1 MRDNVQSMLAR
12 MSGMTVLVL
21 APLVYLV
28 LFHGL
33 GRYGLV
39 NGDEGFYHAVAVK
52 MVETGD
58 FFRLDFH
65 GEHRLYDTFMNA
77 PLQYW
82 GRALAVALFGDGPF
96 AMRIQS
102 AVFALASLVLTSVL
116 TLRLAGR
123 RAALLAAAIQLTT
136 FQFVYWHSARTG
148 ELETATAFFMTAVV
162 ATFVRYLETGRG
174 LILHHVCWVLLANWK
189 LPLLFVPLLAE
200 GAAFA
205 LLPAARARFF
215 PWLRAALWVLPLGF
229 SWHLGQLVS
238 HGDGFVAVVRQML
251 SQAGGAAVEAPR
263 YSLLGNA
270 QFYLF
275 AVLYGGF
282 PYSLLYPF
290 AFGSLL
296 LARRE
301 RDRWVVPGLFI
312 AAVFV
317 FFLLVAKH
325 FRWYW
330 TPALPLLSIGVA
342 AWLDRLAVSRPRFA
356 GIGAAGA
363 LLTGLVLLDI
373 DVMGANPF
381 AARTPYL
388 PLVTPLRSLVALPL
402 MVQALGLFALG
413 AVGAAALRRDRANA
427 ALAGVL
433 LGVSLSVGAAR
444 VLWPL
449 QHLDHRTEMVRVRE
463 RVDAD
468 LRAGRPLVFP
478 IAVREGGE
486 LKVRSLFARD
496 FEIVP
501 GRAGV
506 SWWLFAPGDARAVGS
521 IRRGLPPRSADGS
534 ASAP

>member
-1 MRDNVQSMLAR
+1 
-12 MSGMTVLVL
+12 MSGMTVLALV
-21 APLVYLV
+21 PLVYLV

-52 MVETGD
+52 MVESGD

-82 GRALAVALFGDGPF
+82 GRVLAVALFGDGPF

-102 AVFALASLVLTSVL
+102 AAFALASLGLTAAFAA
-116 TLRLAGR
+116 RLAGR
-123 RAALLAAAIQLTT
+123 RAGVLAAAIQLTT

-148 ELETATAFFMTAVV
+148 ELETATAFFLTAV
-162 ATFVRYLETGRG
+162 AAAFVRYLETGRG
-174 LILHHVCWVLLANWK
+174 LVLHHVCWVLLANWK
-189 LPLLFVPLLAE
+189 LPLLLVPVLAE
-200 GAAFA
+200 GAAFL
-205 LLPAARARFF
+205 LLPAARARFL

-229 SWHLGQLVS
+229 AWHLVQLVA
-238 HGDGFVAVVRQML
+238 HGDGFVAVASQML
-251 SQAGGAAVEAPR
+251 AQAGGGAVEAPR
-263 YSLLGNA
+263 HSLLGNA

-275 AVLYGGF
+275 AVLYGAF

-296 LARRE
+296 LARSG
-301 RDRWVVPGLFI
+301 RDRWLLMGLFI

-330 TPALPLLSIGVA
+330 TPAIPLLSICVA
-342 AWLDRLAVSRPRFA
+342 VWLDRLARGRPGIA
-356 GIGAAGA
+356 GVGAAGVFLAGLA
-363 LLTGLVLLDI
+363 LL
-373 DVMGANPF
+373 DVDVTGANPF

-402 MVQALGLFALG
+402 SVQALGLFTLG
-413 AVGAAALRRDRANA
+413 AAGAVVLRGWRGHRAGA
-427 ALAGVL
+427 ALASVVL
-433 LGVSLSVGAAR
+433 TASLAVGAAR

-449 QHLDHRTEMVRVRE
+449 QHLDHRTEMVQVRE
-463 RVDAD
+463 RIDAER
-468 LRAGRPLVFP
+468 RAGRSLALP
-478 IAVREGGE
+478 IAIREGGE

-501 GRAGV
+501 GRDGV
-506 SWWLFAPGDARAVGS
+506 SWWLFAPGDERAEGS
-521 IRRGLPPRSADGS
+521 IRRGLPERVVEDEPGAG
-534 ASAP
+534 